1 MARLLFVVMEVS
13 IIFVL
18 NLIDQRIFAFEG
30 LDVAL
35 PCYHDVDPNSNFPLH
50 YFGLSLLDDEFR
62 DFLVKLRMT
71 HQLES

>member
-1 MARLLFVVMEVS
+1 MEVS
-13 IIFVL
+13 IIFVF

-35 PCYHDVDPNSNFPLH
+35 SCYHDVDPNSNFPLH
-50 YFGLSLLDDEFR
+50 DVGLSLLDDELG
-62 DFLVKLRMT
+62 DFLVELRMS